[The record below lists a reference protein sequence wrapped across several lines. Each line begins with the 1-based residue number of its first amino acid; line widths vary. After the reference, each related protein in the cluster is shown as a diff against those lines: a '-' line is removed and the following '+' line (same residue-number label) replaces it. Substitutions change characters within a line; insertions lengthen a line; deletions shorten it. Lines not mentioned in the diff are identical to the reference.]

1 MPKERK
7 ITMSWKEYYEG
18 VRFIKSV
25 ASTPEEA
32 KTRLLDWKKKALPLV
47 GKTLDSERASV

>member
-1 MPKERK
+1 MN
-7 ITMSWKEYYEG
+7 WKEYYEG

-32 KTRLLDWKKKALPLV
+32 KARLQDWHQRALPLV
-47 GKTLDSERASV
+47 WKTLDSERASV

>member
-1 MPKERK
+1 MPRERK

-32 KTRLLDWKKKALPLV
+32 KTRLLDWKKRALPLV